1 MQETA
6 APDHP
11 RHHFHYLKT
20 FPGSFVLI
28 APTEKATRAVVFV
41 HGFGGDS
48 CGTWSHFQ
56 MLVDELEEFR
66 TWFST
71 SDLFFFQY
79 KSVWERI
86 DSSVDRALK
95 FLDAMVPKPEE
106 EEFLVVLNP
115 ILSDE
120 ALELVRLS
128 ALPASRVY
136 EEVILVGHSEG
147 GVVIRK
153 AILDA
158 DSDKRRDRSFL
169 LGAGIALFA
178 PALFGYKPS
187 GLLGTLANFP
197 GIGKVVDAFL
207 SATPAYQDLNDLDGL
222 LRPIQEET
230 ERLAD
235 AKAYP
240 ACAARILWS
249 RQDHVVKPG
258 KDGKYRNDTRDYLD
272 GQSHTSICKP
282 NLNYTDPISLIASMS
297 KALQ

>member
-1 MQETA
+1 MQEDA
-6 APDHP
+6 ALDQS
-11 RHHFHYLKT
+11 RHHFHYLET

-28 APTEKATRAVVFV
+28 APTEKAARSVVFV
-41 HGFGGDS
+41 HGFGGDA

-56 MLVDELEEFR
+56 MLIDELDEFR
-66 TWFST
+66 DWFST
-71 SDLFFFQY
+71 TDLFFFQY
-79 KSVWERI
+79 KSVWERV

-95 FLDAMVPKPEE
+95 FLDAMVPRPEE
-106 EEFLVVLNP
+106 EHFLVVLDP
-115 ILSDE
+115 IISE
-120 ALELVRLS
+120 EPLETVRLS

-207 SATPAYQDLNDLDGL
+207 SATPAYQDLNDVEGL
-222 LRPIQEET
+222 LKPIQEET
-230 ERLAD
+230 ERLAEE
-235 AKAYP
+235 KAYP
-240 ACAARILWS
+240 ASTARILWS
-249 RQDHVVKPG
+249 RQDHVVSPG
-258 KDGKYRNDTRDYLD
+258 RDGKYRYDTRDYLD
-272 GQSHTSICKP
+272 GHSHTTLCKP
-282 NLNYTDPISLIASMS
+282 NPNYTDPISLIVSMS
-297 KALQ
+297 KALP